1 MFNEYEFLHFLT
13 TKLQDKHT
21 WRSCL
26 NMASRVTWQE
36 WNERTGNAARL
47 EKSFTEFAQKFFS
60 LSQKNGIEF
69 DRAYRNAIAVTR
81 RENVPFLRIAL
92 SCIDKLSDN
101 TISKIDSLKAAP
113 KKSPE
118 EKIIGRY
125 VLGSFEGTSVF
136 FENLIAHAREVS
148 EQQNLVRNLF
158 HLLSR
163 NDTDICSLIL
173 LVNKKQNL
181 KKISQGILSS
191 GFKLYCEDVSIQKK
205 IEKSEF
211 QNLPFDWKK
220 SIISEDLLVSKLLS
234 QKLVSEI
241 GKNPLEFSASPTSI
255 LLDQLKKEL
264 KSQIAKTS
272 FKLSTFKKI
281 IENDKIAEAFDNEY
295 EWEISNSA
303 RLTIEFE
310 KQEFEKPTIK
320 KFGKPNK
327 ALAHYYLLQLLSS
340 PDYLEK
346 TGDDAEKRSIKKVLD
361 RVSNSFQ
368 LALIRS
374 TQGWLQKS
382 FFEQV
387 LLSKNCNEVELCK
400 AFLSGE
406 INEDTDL
413 DVLLHCL
420 GKTSKTELSKIYKRI
435 STVDFLLIKVFQQSD
450 NFSNYIIQ
458 KVKRGSFDKL
468 VFGYESSNLMEAYP
482 NKSALFFDAQLYAI
496 EKDKIDISKKAF
508 LDFLAFNYPKTCSIF
523 FRHRSIHPSLFSKI
537 LKNKAFDD
545 LSIKFKED
553 ILSLKTG
560 EGYSAFAVAASQ
572 GKLDQD
578 LVNSLGASP
587 NLRKAMALS
596 VPHLISDTK
605 VQLSDHL
612 FALTANPNFI
622 SQRLLDALPEELEKC
637 LPKVRKKLAHKSR
650 IFAALELAVFSDL
663 IIFPA
668 LLHLSSLIKP
678 PFDKDVIGTR
688 YDHLYF
694 NYDLPKKSGGKRQ
707 ISAPA
712 PILKKVQRGL
722 LQLLYKEQLSE
733 AATGFVPGLNIADNA
748 KRHVGNDLVVNAD
761 IKNFFPSTTYK
772 QVFDLSFKLANGK
785 LSPFSRRLFAEL
797 CCQGGHLATGSPTSP
812 AVSNLILK
820 RLDGSLS
827 KIASNLNVNYSRYAD
842 DLTFSGGDAAVWMLK
857 PLKVLLA
864 QNGYELDNK
873 KTNIFRKGRR
883 QSVTGLV
890 VNEQVNMARPLKKK
904 LRAAVH
910 ARVEGR
916 QAIWNGKPISDV
928 ALKGHISFLSMV
940 SPEYGLKLRQ
950 KFETYL
956 ASKEASD
963 E

>member
-13 TKLQDKHT
+13 TKLQDKYT

-26 NMASRVTWQE
+26 DMASRVTWQE
-36 WNERTGNAARL
+36 WNERNGSAARL
-47 EKSFTEFAQKFFS
+47 EKLFTEFAQKFLA
-60 LSQKNGIEF
+60 LSQKNDIEF
-69 DRAYRNAIAVTR
+69 DRACRNAIALTR
-81 RENVPFLRIAL
+81 RENVPFIRIAL
-92 SCIDKLSDN
+92 SCVDKLSDN
-101 TISKIDSLKAAP
+101 TIPKIDSLKAAP

-136 FENLIAHAREVS
+136 FENLIAHARQVS

-158 HLLSR
+158 HFSSG
-163 NDTDICSLIL
+163 NDIDICSLIL
-173 LVNKKQNL
+173 YVHKKQNL
-181 KKISQGILSS
+181 KKISQGILCS
-191 GFKLYCEDVSIQKK
+191 GLKLYCEDVSIQKK

-211 QNLPFDWKK
+211 QNLPFEWQK
-220 SIISEDLLVSKLLS
+220 SIISEDKLVSKLLS
-234 QKLVSEI
+234 QKLVFEI
-241 GKNPLEFSASPTSI
+241 DQNPLKFPASPSSI
-255 LLDQLKKEL
+255 LFDQLKNEL
-264 KSQIAKTS
+264 KVQRAKTS

-281 IENDKIAEAFDNEY
+281 IESDKIAEAFDNEY

-303 RLTIEFE
+303 RLSIEFE

-327 ALAHYYLLQLLSS
+327 ALAHYYLLHSLSS
-340 PDYLEK
+340 SDYQEK
-346 TGDDAEKRSIKKVLD
+346 TRDGAEKRSIKKVLD

-374 TQGWLQKS
+374 SQGCLQKS
-382 FFEQV
+382 FFEQA
-387 LLSKNCNEVELCK
+387 LSLKKCSEVELCK

-406 INEDTDL
+406 INENTDL
-413 DVLLHCL
+413 DVLLRCL
-420 GKTSKTELSKIYKRI
+420 EKASETELSKINKRI
-435 STVDFLLIKVFQQSD
+435 SAVEFLLIKVFQRSD
-450 NFSNYIIQ
+450 YFSNYIIQ
-458 KVKRGSFDKL
+458 KVKRGNFDKL

-482 NKSALFFDAQLYAI
+482 DKSALFFDAQLYAI
-496 EKDKIDISKKAF
+496 EKQKTDISKKAF
-508 LDFLAFNYPKTCSIF
+508 LDLLAVNYPKTCSIF
-523 FRHRSIHPSLFSKI
+523 FRNRPIHPSLFSKI
-537 LKNKAFDD
+537 LRAKAFENVS
-545 LSIKFKED
+545 LKFKED
-553 ILSLKTG
+553 ILSLKTVK
-560 EGYSAFAVAASQ
+560 GYSAFAVAVSQ
-572 GKLDQD
+572 EKLDQD
-578 LVNSLGASP
+578 LVNSLSTSP
-587 NLRKAMALS
+587 KLKKAMALK
-596 VPHLISDTK
+596 VPYLISDTK
-605 VQLSDHL
+605 VELSDHL

-622 SQRLLDALPEELEKC
+622 SQRLSDALPEELEKC
-637 LPKVRKKLAHKSR
+637 LPKVRKKLAHKTR
-650 IFAALELAVFSDL
+650 VFAALELAALSDL
-663 IIFPA
+663 TIFPA

-688 YDHLYF
+688 YDHLYL

-722 LQLLYKEQLSE
+722 LQLFYKEQLSE
-733 AATGFVPGLNIADNA
+733 SATGFVPGLNIADNA
-748 KRHVGNDLVVNAD
+748 KRHVGNDVVVNAD

-785 LSPFSRRLFAEL
+785 LSPFSRRLLAEL
-797 CCQGGHLATGSPTSP
+797 CCQGGYLATGSPTSP

-820 RLDGSLS
+820 RLDSSLS
-827 KIASNLNVNYSRYAD
+827 KIASNLTVNYSRYAD

-864 QNGYELDNK
+864 QNGYELDDK

-916 QAIWNGKPISDV
+916 QPIWSGKPISDV

-950 KFETYL
+950 KLETFL
-956 ASKEASD
+956 ASNGAGD